1 MAMLIVEEAFYLKS
15 QMRVSISFLGLPWH
29 IITTMWLTTLEKCSL
44 TVLEPGLLHQGVNPT
59 MLPGKPGRVLPGFFL
74 VSGGFQQSLVFL
86 DLYRYTLL
94 SKSSLYERSILV
106 PVFTNWKKSEEE
118 FCFYEKSWK
127 AKIAFR
133 ICFAVS
139 LSEAAGTPRHPE
151 WHHQPLPREFQHLQH
166 LS

>member
-106 PVFTNWKKSEEE
+106 PVFTNWKKSEG
-118 FCFYEKSWK
+118 FHFTRKK
-127 AKIAFR
+127 
-133 ICFAVS
+133 
-139 LSEAAGTPRHPE
+139 
-151 WHHQPLPREFQHLQH
+151 PLPYFPEKQSGIMWTSESRAYF
-166 LS
+166 

>member
-106 PVFTNWKKSEEE
+106 PVFTNWKKSEEKL
-118 FCFYEKSWK
+118 CFYPKKVKSENS
-127 AKIAFR
+127 
-133 ICFAVS
+133 V
-139 LSEAAGTPRHPE
+139 
-151 WHHQPLPREFQHLQH
+151 
-166 LS
+166 